1 MHLWESTEVD
11 GSAKTVR
18 GGGPLAGD
26 IIRSVEGVLLLTGH
40 RFNNFSFGRVINFI
54 FLYYFYREDNNQCHF
69 DDLTYF

>member
-40 RFNNFSFGRVINFI
+40 RFNNFSFGRVITSILFY
-54 FLYYFYREDNNQCHF
+54 FL
-69 DDLTYF
+69 

>member
-26 IIRSVEGVLLLTGH
+26 ITGH
-40 RFNNFSFGRVINFI
+40 RFNNFSFGRVITSILFY
-54 FLYYFYREDNNQCHF
+54 FL
-69 DDLTYF
+69 